1 MKKNLTEILRSSIES
16 ESIDKLSVDQILS
29 FFLNDKTQKLY
40 PTGIQSQLDPRT
52 GEPVLFNAARASR
65 PHDYPTQGGD
75 NFPLDNCPICSGH
88 TTGILDWV
96 DLSDGFTF
104 INKNMYPVLDISD
117 IFIASDPKQRE
128 QKNKNSVWGLH
139 FVQWSSTDHDRDW
152 HNMPL
157 GDCITVM
164 SRLSVLEKTLTAVGV
179 ELTQKAGSDPL
190 LQDNQWSISIIK
202 NVGSAVGG
210 SLEHGHQ
217 QIVLGNLIPKRIQND
232 QNFLLDH
239 GQAFTD
245 FLLSQNADELT
256 IRDYGPAVLLVP
268 FFMRR
273 PFDMIL
279 AMKDSQKSFLYDLD
293 REELEAVAAGWKDG
307 AQIFH
312 QIMPSLN
319 REIAYNIITH
329 NGPGVGLYFEFL
341 PFTQEIG
348 GLEHLG
354 LTVCQADPYQTA
366 DRIRE
371 YLENTD

>member
-1 MKKNLTEILRSSIES
+1 MTKPKNY
-16 ESIDKLSVDQILS
+16 
-29 FFLNDKTQKLY
+29 TQQGFNPSL
-40 PTGIQSQLDPRT
+40 I
-52 GEPVLFNAARASR
+52 PVPGNLFYFNAARASR
-65 PHDYPTQGGD
+65 PHDYPAQGGD

-164 SRLSVLEKTLTAVGV
+164 SRLAVLEKALTAVGA

-319 REIAYNIITH
+319 REVAYNIITH